1 MQENPHTCLNRN
13 WKESDAFHLKFPQAK
28 RVSPVILIRG
38 CDQDRPRNFLTE
50 IRVEPSGGTKPGM
63 HAEAAQS
70 CPVGSTSLSCPC
82 PSQTPRLLSP
92 RSRGQAL
99 RTRGCVRGAH
109 ALCVCV
115 CDLPG
120 QVPPPR
126 SSAKWASWRHIPEG
140 CARGAS
146 EATRGERAPHAP
158 GTGRPLSEPS
168 CAPVSLPESGEPRGS
183 APWVLRLLPPGRVPL
198 TSLGDCP
205 PLFSTASPEAGLVLR
220 RG

>member
-38 CDQDRPRNFLTE
+38 CDENRPRNFLTE

-99 RTRGCVRGAH
+99 RTRGCVRGAR

-115 CDLPG
+115 CGLPG

-126 SSAKWASWRHIPEG
+126 SSARSERGDAWRTRPA
-140 CARGAS
+140 CAGHRPSAQRAFLCPCLSPGV
-146 EATRGERAPHAP
+146 RRAPGLGA
-158 GTGRPLSEPS
+158 L
-168 CAPVSLPESGEPRGS
+168 GS
-183 APWVLRLLPPGRVPL
+183 AAPSAW
-198 TSLGDCP
+198 TS
-205 PLFSTASPEAGLVLR
+205 SPDFFR
-220 RG
+220 